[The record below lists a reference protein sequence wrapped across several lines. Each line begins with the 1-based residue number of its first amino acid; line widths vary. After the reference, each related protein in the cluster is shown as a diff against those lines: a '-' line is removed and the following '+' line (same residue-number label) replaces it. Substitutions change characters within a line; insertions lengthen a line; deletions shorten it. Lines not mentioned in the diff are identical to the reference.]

1 MLFYLVRHGQTD
13 WNRAGKIQGT
23 TDIPLNETGRQQA
36 EQLAAVLKERSG
48 YPAGTRIDAVYTSP
62 LARAFQTAEILA
74 KEGKL
79 PLRRL
84 TGLRE
89 RDFGCWEGKSW
100 QQVEAEYPDEFHL
113 WREQPMVGIP
123 SGGESR
129 KSCEAR
135 SERAIRQ
142 ILEETAGDAV
152 IVAHGGILVFLMNYL
167 LRFHREPQEI
177 IVANA
182 SLSVVSYDRS
192 TGMGKLLALNET
204 GTLEQQPIRCVNK
217 KYKIY

>member
-1 MLFYLVRHGQTD
+1 
-13 WNRAGKIQGT
+13 
-23 TDIPLNETGRQQA
+23 
-36 EQLAAVLKERSG
+36 
-48 YPAGTRIDAVYTSP
+48 
-62 LARAFQTAEILA
+62 
-74 KEGKL
+74 
-79 PLRRL
+79 
-84 TGLRE
+84 
-89 RDFGCWEGKSW
+89 
-100 QQVEAEYPDEFHL
+100 
-113 WREQPMVGIP
+113 MVGIP

-135 SERAIRQ
+135 SERAIRK

-217 KYKIY
+217 NIKYINFTNL

>member
-36 EQLAAVLKERSG
+36 EQLATVLKERSG
-48 YPAGTRIDAVYTSP
+48 YPAKTRIDAVYASP

-74 KEGKL
+74 KEEKL

-89 RDFGCWEGKSW
+89 RDFGCW
-100 QQVEAEYPDEFHL
+100 EAEYPDEFHL

-204 GTLEQQPIRCVNK
+204 GTLEQK
-217 KYKIY
+217 KSF

>member
-36 EQLAAVLKERSG
+36 EQLATVLKERSG
-48 YPAGTRIDAVYTSP
+48 YPAETRIDAVYASP

-142 ILEETAGDAV
+142 ILEETPML
-152 IVAHGGILVFLMNYL
+152 IIMAHGGILVFLMNYL

-204 GTLEQQPIRCVNK
+204 GTLEQK
-217 KYKIY
+217 KSF

>member
-36 EQLAAVLKERSG
+36 EQLAIVLKERSG
-48 YPAGTRIDAVYTSP
+48 YPAKTRIDAVYASP

-84 TGLRE
+84 MGLRE

-204 GTLEQQPIRCVNK
+204 GTLEQK
-217 KYKIY
+217 KSF

>member
-89 RDFGCWEGKSW
+89 RDFGCCW
-100 QQVEAEYPDEFHL
+100 QQ
-113 WREQPMVGIP
+113 
-123 SGGESR
+123 
-129 KSCEAR
+129 
-135 SERAIRQ
+135 
-142 ILEETAGDAV
+142 
-152 IVAHGGILVFLMNYL
+152 
-167 LRFHREPQEI
+167 
-177 IVANA
+177 
-182 SLSVVSYDRS
+182 
-192 TGMGKLLALNET
+192 
-204 GTLEQQPIRCVNK
+204 
-217 KYKIY
+217 

>member
-36 EQLAAVLKERSG
+36 EQLATVLKERSG
-48 YPAGTRIDAVYTSP
+48 YPAKTRIDAVYASP
-62 LARAFQTAEILA
+62 LAPCIPDGGDPGKME
-74 KEGKL
+74 EKL

-204 GTLEQQPIRCVNK
+204 GTLEQK
-217 KYKIY
+217 KSF

>member
-62 LARAFQTAEILA
+62 LARAFQTAEILS

-84 TGLRE
+84 MGLRE

-135 SERAIRQ
+135 SERAIRK
-142 ILEETAGDAV
+142 ILEETAGDA
-152 IVAHGGILVFLMNYL
+152 G
-167 LRFHREPQEI
+167 
-177 IVANA
+177 
-182 SLSVVSYDRS
+182 DRS
-192 TGMGKLLALNET
+192 TRRDPRLFDELSAPFPS
-204 GTLEQQPIRCVNK
+204 GTAGDHCGECQSVGCFV
-217 KYKIY
+217 

>member
-36 EQLAAVLKERSG
+36 EQLATVLKERSG
-48 YPAGTRIDAVYTSP
+48 YPAETRIDAVYASP

-89 RDFGCWEGKSW
+89 RDFGCKSW

-167 LRFHREPQEI
+167 LRFHRDPQEI

-217 KYKIY
+217 KY

>member
-36 EQLAAVLKERSG
+36 EQLASVLKERSG
-48 YPAGTRIDAVYTSP
+48 YPAGTRIDAVYASP

-74 KEGKL
+74 GKEKL

-84 TGLRE
+84 TELRE
-89 RDFGCWEGKSW
+89 RDFGCWEGKNW
-100 QQVEAEYPDEFHL
+100 QEVEAEYPDEFHL

-135 SERAIRQ
+135 SGRVIQR

-167 LRFHREPQEI
+167 LRFQREPQEI

-192 TGMGKLLALNET
+192 TGMGKLLTLNET
-204 GTLEQQPIRCVNK
+204 GTSEQK
-217 KYKIY
+217 KSVFEVCK

>member
-36 EQLAAVLKERSG
+36 EQLATVLKERSG
-48 YPAGTRIDAVYTSP
+48 YPAETRIDAVYASP

-192 TGMGKLLALNET
+192 TGMESCLH
-204 GTLEQQPIRCVNK
+204 
-217 KYKIY
+217 

>member
-23 TDIPLNETGRQQA
+23 TDIPLNETGRKQA
-36 EQLAAVLKERSG
+36 EQLATVLKERSG
-48 YPAGTRIDAVYTSP
+48 YPAKTRIDAVYASP

-74 KEGKL
+74 KEEKL

-113 WREQPMVGIP
+113 WREQP

-204 GTLEQQPIRCVNK
+204 GALEQK
-217 KYKIY
+217 KSF

>member
-36 EQLAAVLKERSG
+36 EQLATVLKERSG
-48 YPAGTRIDAVYTSP
+48 YPAKTRIDA
-62 LARAFQTAEILA
+62 AEILA
-74 KEGKL
+74 KEEKL

-204 GTLEQQPIRCVNK
+204 GTLEQK
-217 KYKIY
+217 KSF

>member
-36 EQLAAVLKERSG
+36 EQLATVLKERSG
-48 YPAGTRIDAVYTSP
+48 YPAKTRIDAVYASP

-74 KEGKL
+74 KEEKL

-89 RDFGCWEGKSW
+89 RDFGYWEGKSW
-100 QQVEAEYPDEFHL
+100 QLVEAEYPDEFHL

-204 GTLEQQPIRCVNK
+204 GTLEQK
-217 KYKIY
+217 KSF

>member
-1 MLFYLVRHGQTD
+1 MM
-13 WNRAGKIQGT
+13 
-23 TDIPLNETGRQQA
+23 
-36 EQLAAVLKERSG
+36 
-48 YPAGTRIDAVYTSP
+48 
-62 LARAFQTAEILA
+62 AEILA
-74 KEGKL
+74 KEEKL

-152 IVAHGGILVFLMNYL
+152 IVAHGGILVFFIFFL

-204 GTLEQQPIRCVNK
+204 GTLEQK
-217 KYKIY
+217 KSF

>member
-36 EQLAAVLKERSG
+36 EQLATVLKERIG
-48 YPAGTRIDAVYTSP
+48 YSAETRIDAVYASP

-74 KEGKL
+74 KEEKL

-89 RDFGCWEGKSW
+89 RDFGYWEGKSW
-100 QQVEAEYPDEFHL
+100 QQVEAKDPDEFHL

-204 GTLEQQPIRCVNK
+204 GTLEQKNRFNE
-217 KYKIY
+217 

>member
-1 MLFYLVRHGQTD
+1 ML
-13 WNRAGKIQGT
+13 
-23 TDIPLNETGRQQA
+23 GRQK
-36 EQLAAVLKERSG
+36 LAAG
-48 YPAGTRIDAVYTSP
+48 
-62 LARAFQTAEILA
+62 
-74 KEGKL
+74 
-79 PLRRL
+79 
-84 TGLRE
+84 
-89 RDFGCWEGKSW
+89 
-100 QQVEAEYPDEFHL
+100 EAEYPDEFHL

-142 ILEETAGDAV
+142 ILEETAGDCGDRGARWDPR
-152 IVAHGGILVFLMNYL
+152 LLMNYL

-204 GTLEQQPIRCVNK
+204 GRWNRKNRFKE
-217 KYKIY
+217 

>member
-36 EQLAAVLKERSG
+36 EQLATVLKERSG
-48 YPAGTRIDAVYTSP
+48 YPAETRIDAVYASP

-74 KEGKL
+74 KEEKL

-123 SGGESR
+123 SGGCGDR
-129 KSCEAR
+129 GAR
-135 SERAIRQ
+135 WDPRLFDELSAPFPSGA
-142 ILEETAGDAV
+142 AGD
-152 IVAHGGILVFLMNYL
+152 HCG
-167 LRFHREPQEI
+167 ECQ
-177 IVANA
+177 
-182 SLSVVSYDRS
+182 SVGCFV
-192 TGMGKLLALNET
+192 
-204 GTLEQQPIRCVNK
+204 
-217 KYKIY
+217 

>member
-129 KSCEAR
+129 KSDR
-135 SERAIRQ
+135 FWRRQ
-142 ILEETAGDAV
+142 
-152 IVAHGGILVFLMNYL
+152 
-167 LRFHREPQEI
+167 P
-177 IVANA
+177 
-182 SLSVVSYDRS
+182 
-192 TGMGKLLALNET
+192 GM
-204 GTLEQQPIRCVNK
+204 R
-217 KYKIY
+217 